1 MVSNGDGEG
10 VGGSEGERGGGKE
23 EGGGVGEERGD
34 QGWVG
39 VGLGGER
46 RVLSGMVRE
55 VEGLTGTFMGPFE
68 AA

>member
-1 MVSNGDGEG
+1 
-10 VGGSEGERGGGKE
+10 
-23 EGGGVGEERGD
+23 
-34 QGWVG
+34 

-55 VEGLTGTFMGPFE
+55 VEGLTGTFTGPFE